1 MTPASP
7 SRGSYHRL
15 ERTANT
21 KLNADTAPVLR
32 GAQTIDLQ
40 EEGSPG
46 ALLLHGFG
54 DTPQTLALLARRLH
68 KSGYSVYAPLLP
80 GHGRSMATFG
90 ESHASDWIECARTAY
105 RSMRAIHN
113 AVSVVG
119 LSMGAALAVIVA
131 AELDELPSM
140 VLIAPYIGMPRLVRT
155 LATTHWLWGR
165 IAGELNARDP
175 RSIRDPQER
184 EKNLAYG
191 KVTGR
196 ALFEL
201 LKVVRQAR
209 KSLSRVTAPTL
220 IIQSREDPRCPP
232 EVANF
237 ALEALGSR
245 EKKLVWTE
253 GAGHII
259 TVDFGRE
266 FVFSEVE
273 NWLRTHDGPRMAAVA
288 DAKRLPD
295 ASGPR
300 SGPARIL

>member
-1 MTPASP
+1 M
-7 SRGSYHRL
+7 
-15 ERTANT
+15 
-21 KLNADTAPVLR
+21 
-32 GAQTIDLQ
+32 
-40 EEGSPG
+40 
-46 ALLLHGFG
+46 HGFG

-80 GHGRSMATFG
+80 GHGRSMVAFG
-90 ESHASDWIECARTAY
+90 ESGASDWIECAKTAY
-105 RSMRAIHN
+105 RSMRARHET
-113 AVSVVG
+113 VSVAG

-131 AELDELPSM
+131 AEFGELPSL
-140 VLIAPYIGMPRLVRT
+140 VLIAPYLGMPRVLKV
-155 LATTHWLWGR
+155 LATTHWLWGS

-191 KVTGR
+191 KITGR

-201 LKVVRQAR
+201 LKVVRLAR
-209 KSLSRVTAPTL
+209 RSLPHVRVPTL

-237 ALEALGSR
+237 ALGALGSS

-273 NWLRTHDGPRMAAVA
+273 TWLRMHVGPRMAAVA
-288 DAKRLPD
+288 GAERLPNE
-295 ASGPR
+295 SGPR